1 MADKKKKG
9 WIWLPVFLLIVLM
22 AMIIFSGGD
31 DASISGGENVTGTI
45 FSPIQGWLYSTTT
58 DIRNYYIDKKIRK
71 NLYREY
77 KNLLDDNFALAEKLI
92 ELNEV
97 EKENE
102 NLKAMLSFVSPK
114 EEIIAAA
121 ANVTGR
127 NPGVW
132 FHTFTIDKGKR
143 DGIEDNMAVVNQYG
157 LVGKVIKTGHNWAKV
172 RTIVDDKSAISAI
185 IERTRDQGTI
195 QGMNDA
201 NTEEDESFVEM
212 IFIPLDSDLREGDRV
227 LTSGHGDI
235 FPKGILIGEISEI
248 RRDERNFYKT
258 AVIYSKVDFKRLE
271 QVMVLRKPDELYGE

>member
-22 AMIIFSGGD
+22 AVIIFSGGD
-31 DASISGGENVTGTI
+31 DASISGGENITGTI

-77 KNLLDDNFALAEKLI
+77 KDLLDDNFALAEKLI

-201 NTEEDESFVEM
+201 STEKDEGFVEM
-212 IFIPLDSDLREGDRV
+212 IFIPLDSDVREGDRV

-235 FPKGILIGEISEI
+235 FPKGILIGEIAEI